1 MRFMLIKKQRAQPIL
16 SIDVPGV
23 VKASNIQEEDAHPP
37 KVVILGSLVGRRQE
51 EKETIGLFFF
61 LAMPAAYRSPQ
72 TLAAAV
78 TRATA
83 VTMVDPQPAEPA
95 GNSISYFLIR

>member
-61 LAMPAAYRSPQ
+61 WPCLRHTEVPKPLPQ
-72 TLAAAV
+72 
-78 TRATA
+78 
-83 VTMVDPQPAEPA
+83 Q
-95 GNSISYFLIR
+95 

>member
-61 LAMPAAYRSPQ
+61 GHACGIQKSPNPCRSSDQ
-72 TLAAAV
+72 SH
-78 TRATA
+78 
-83 VTMVDPQPAEPA
+83 
-95 GNSISYFLIR
+95 GSYNGGSSTC